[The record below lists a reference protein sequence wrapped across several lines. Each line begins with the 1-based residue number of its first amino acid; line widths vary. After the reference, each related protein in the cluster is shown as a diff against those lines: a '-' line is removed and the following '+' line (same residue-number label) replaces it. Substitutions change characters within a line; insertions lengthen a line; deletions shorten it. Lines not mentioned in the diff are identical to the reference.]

1 MTEHLSHVGHPRGAP
16 DDAGPGV
23 SSERALSD
31 LGYKQQLRRSL
42 RMRDLVI
49 YGLVFMAPTAP
60 FAIFGPVFNTSDGM
74 VPLVYVIGLVAMV
87 FTALSYSQMSRAF
100 PMAGSVYAYAGRGIA
115 PPAGFMAGWAILLD
129 YLLIP
134 TLLYVTGAAALTAVV
149 PGVPQWLWVVLFVVV
164 NTAINAFGI
173 ETAAWANRLFLYA
186 MLIILAIFIVLSLVA
201 ISRGVNGAHWSTIPF
216 YNPRVFHVGLLFGA
230 LSVAAL
236 SFLGFDAI
244 STLSEEVRGGTKVVG
259 RATVLSLVVVAI
271 LFVIQTYLATLMLPG
286 RTGFAGT
293 TATNNA
299 FYTVAD
305 LVGGH
310 AFKLTVAFTVAI
322 SAALAN
328 SLVAQSATSRL
339 LFSMARDGQLPRF
352 LAHVSP
358 KRQVPERAVLLVG
371 GISVVLGLVFVG
383 QIQTLSSLVNF
394 GALFSFLMLHVT
406 VVVYYLAKRHTRQW
420 GIHLAVPVIGFAVI
434 AYVLYNADAPAK
446 IGGLCWLA
454 LGLIILLVRKVT
466 HRSLAL
472 AQPE

>member
-1 MTEHLSHVGHPRGAP
+1 MTEQA
-16 DDAGPGV
+16 
-23 SSERALSD
+23 SERALAD
-31 LGYKQQLRRSL
+31 LGYDQQLKRSL

-60 FAIFGPVFNTSDGM
+60 FAIFGPVFNTSAGM

-100 PMAGSVYAYAGRGIA
+100 PAAGSVYTYAGRGLA
-115 PPAGFMAGWAILLD
+115 APAGFMAGWAILLD
-129 YLLIP
+129 YLLVP
-134 TLLYVTGAAALTAVV
+134 TLLYVTGAAALAAVV

-164 NTAINAFGI
+164 NTGINAFGI
-173 ETAAWANRLFLYA
+173 ETAAWANRVFLYI
-186 MLIILAIFIVLSLVA
+186 MLAILAAFIVLSVIA
-201 ISRGVNGAHWSTIPF
+201 VSQGVNGAHWSTIPF
-216 YNPRVFHVGLLFGA
+216 YNPKVFHVGLLFGA

-244 STLSEEVRGGTKVVG
+244 STLSEEARGGPRVVG
-259 RATVLSLVVVAI
+259 RATVVSLVLVAT
-271 LFVIQTYLATLMLPG
+271 LFVIQTYLAVLLFPG
-286 RTGFAGT
+286 RTGFGGD

-299 FYTVAD
+299 FYSAAS

-310 AFKLTVAFTVAI
+310 AFKLVVAFTVAI

-358 KRQVPERAVLLVG
+358 KRQVPDRAVFLVG

-383 QIQTLSSLVNF
+383 QIETLSSLVNF

-406 VVVYYLAKRHTRQW
+406 VVVYYLVRQRTRRW
-420 GIHLAVPVIGFAVI
+420 GIHLIVPVIGFAII
-434 AYVLYNADAPAK
+434 AYVLINADTAAK

-454 LGLIILLVRKVT
+454 VGLIILGIRKATRRPVT
-466 HRSLAL
+466 LT
-472 AQPE
+472 QPG